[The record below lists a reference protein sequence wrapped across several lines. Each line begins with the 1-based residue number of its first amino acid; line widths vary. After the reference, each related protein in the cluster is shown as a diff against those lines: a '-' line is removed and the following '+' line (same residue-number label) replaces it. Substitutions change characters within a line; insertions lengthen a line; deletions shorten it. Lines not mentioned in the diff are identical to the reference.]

1 LDFVL
6 WISFVIRIS
15 CFSDLG
21 LIPMTVGLRGDID
34 QTVPTRSFL
43 GVDPGLRR
51 TGYALLERSAAG
63 PDLREA
69 GVIRSKPGLS
79 LAARVLEIGTGL
91 REVIQEFKPEA
102 MAIEQVFSLGR
113 NPKSALLMAHARGA
127 ILMVAAELEVPI
139 IHFTPTQVKRLLTG
153 SGRASKEQMQH
164 AVTRELRL
172 ERLLEPNDVAD
183 ASAIALCLYHRLRF
197 AA

>member
-1 LDFVL
+1 MT
-6 WISFVIRIS
+6 
-15 CFSDLG
+15 LG
-21 LIPMTVGLRGDID
+21 LYSDSQLRA
-34 QTVPTRSFL
+34 PFL

-51 TGYALLERSAAG
+51 TGYALLERSESG
-63 PDLREA
+63 PSLREA
-69 GVIRSKPGLS
+69 GVIRSKSGTS

-127 ILMVAAELEVPI
+127 ILMVAAEAGIPV

-153 SGRASKEQMQH
+153 SGKASKEQMQH

-183 ASAIALCLYHRLRF
+183 ASAIALCLYYRLRF

>member
-1 LDFVL
+1 MTAGLLGENFVAVK
-6 WISFVIRIS
+6 SAS
-15 CFSDLG
+15 Y
-21 LIPMTVGLRGDID
+21 
-34 QTVPTRSFL
+34 L

-51 TGYALLERSAAG
+51 TGYALLERSASG
-63 PDLREA
+63 PILREA
-69 GVIRSKPGLS
+69 GVIRSKTGTS

-91 REVIQEFKPEA
+91 REVIQEFKPEV

-127 ILMVAAELEVPI
+127 ILMVAAEQEVPI

-153 SGRASKEQMQH
+153 SGKASKEQMQR
-164 AVTRELRL
+164 AVTRELGL

-183 ASAIALCLYHRLRF
+183 ASAVALCLYHRLRF

>member
-1 LDFVL
+1 
-6 WISFVIRIS
+6 
-15 CFSDLG
+15 
-21 LIPMTVGLRGDID
+21 MTVGLYRDAVHSTG
-34 QTVPTRSFL
+34 TGAFL

-51 TGYALLERSAAG
+51 TGYALLERSASG
-63 PDLREA
+63 PSLREA
-69 GVIRSKPGLS
+69 GVIRSKSGTS
-79 LAARVLEIGTGL
+79 LGARVLEIGTGL
-91 REVIQEFKPEA
+91 REVIQEFRPEA

-127 ILMVAAELEVPI
+127 ILMVTAELGIPI

-183 ASAIALCLYHRLRF
+183 ASAVALCLYYRLRF

>member
-1 LDFVL
+1 MSHGL
-6 WISFVIRIS
+6 SS
-15 CFSDLG
+15 TGGLG
-21 LIPMTVGLRGDID
+21 
-34 QTVPTRSFL
+34 TRFL

-51 TGYALLERSAAG
+51 TGYALLERSETG
-63 PDLREA
+63 PSLREA
-69 GVIRSKPGLS
+69 GVIRSKTGTS

-127 ILMVAAELEVPI
+127 ILMVVAEMEVPV

-153 SGRASKEQMQH
+153 SGKASKEQMQH
-164 AVTRELRL
+164 AVTRELGL
-172 ERLLEPNDVAD
+172 GRLLEPNDVAD
-183 ASAIALCLYHRLRF
+183 ASAVALCLYYRLRF

>member
-1 LDFVL
+1 
-6 WISFVIRIS
+6 
-15 CFSDLG
+15 
-21 LIPMTVGLRGDID
+21 MTVGLYGNIE
-34 QTVPTRSFL
+34 QTVRTASFL

-51 TGYALLERSAAG
+51 TGYAILERSASG
-63 PDLREA
+63 PALREA

-91 REVIQEFKPEA
+91 REVIQEFKPDA

-127 ILMVAAELEVPI
+127 ILMVTAELEVPV